1 MPPQARGMPLAP
13 RTPFIFPPETHWA
26 PHYPPHQPGN
36 PAQCSQLC
44 SPRVLAVAKP
54 PHGPASPPWLRTLLF
69 PTYHSSSQ
77 PPACLSAAAL
87 GLSAG
92 AGLCDLS
99 GPRTL
104 ALRPRKRPG
113 LYLLPQRNYQWLPL
127 SPQVPQFRQ
136 STPGSPGCGSRRGI
150 QEVLGGTGTPWSL
163 GDPVPGILPVRCL
176 CGVELVEGPASG
188 RLSGGSEGATRRASS
203 ERAARS

>member
-1 MPPQARGMPLAP
+1 MPLAP

-99 GPRTL
+99 GPRML

-136 STPGSPGCGSRRGI
+136 STPGSPGCGGQTRY
-150 QEVLGGTGTPWSL
+150 
-163 GDPVPGILPVRCL
+163 
-176 CGVELVEGPASG
+176 
-188 RLSGGSEGATRRASS
+188 SGGARRDWDALEPGGSS
-203 ERAARS
+203 YRHSPRSLPPRSRAGGRSRFREAERGLGRSYEKGLQ

>member
-1 MPPQARGMPLAP
+1 MPLAP

-77 PPACLSAAAL
+77 PPTCLSAAAL

-99 GPRTL
+99 GPRML

-136 STPGSPGCGSRRGI
+136 STPGSPGCGGQTRY
-150 QEVLGGTGTPWSL
+150 
-163 GDPVPGILPVRCL
+163 
-176 CGVELVEGPASG
+176 
-188 RLSGGSEGATRRASS
+188 SGGARRDWDALEPGGSS
-203 ERAARS
+203 SRHSPRSLPPRSRAGGRSRFREAERGLGRSYEKGLQ

>member
-1 MPPQARGMPLAP
+1 MPLAP

-26 PHYPPHQPGN
+26 PHYPPHPPGN
-36 PAQCSQLC
+36 PAPCSQLC

-54 PHGPASPPWLRTLLF
+54 PHGHASPPWLRTLLF

-77 PPACLSAAAL
+77 PPTCLSAAAL

-99 GPRTL
+99 GPRML

-136 STPGSPGCGSRRGI
+136 STPGSPGCGGQTRY
-150 QEVLGGTGTPWSL
+150 
-163 GDPVPGILPVRCL
+163 
-176 CGVELVEGPASG
+176 
-188 RLSGGSEGATRRASS
+188 SGGARRDWDALEPGGSS
-203 ERAARS
+203 SRHSPRSLPPRSRAGGRSRFREAERGLGRSYEKGLQ